1 MIPPPSPFLN
11 MRNDVYVYVGPES
24 VFLTPILIILDMGF
38 VIEYKLLPQH
48 LYLNWKILL
57 EISLI
62 DQLEKNKKA
71 KFTTNQLEKKYLTFM
86 VKFSKCE
93 IFLYH

>member
-1 MIPPPSPFLN
+1 M
-11 MRNDVYVYVGPES
+11 
-24 VFLTPILIILDMGF
+24 ILDMGF

-62 DQLEKNKKA
+62 DQLEKNKI
-71 KFTTNQLEKKYLTFM
+71 KKQESQIHHQSIRKEVPYFYGKIFDN
-86 VKFSKCE
+86 VKYSFIIRGVPRWSPE
-93 IFLYH
+93 I

>member
-1 MIPPPSPFLN
+1 

-38 VIEYKLLPQH
+38 VLEYKLLPQH

-57 EISLI
+57 EISLL
-62 DQLEKNKKA
+62 DQLEKKKQESQIHHQSIR
-71 KFTTNQLEKKYLTFM
+71 KEVPYFYGK
-86 VKFSKCE
+86 
-93 IFLYH
+93 IF